1 MFIVKA
7 EKWRKGVFI
16 KGEKKKKVGW
26 GGVGMGG
33 GFMSCLGDQVIPEK
47 QKLFLLVFY
56 FVIFFKLNYNKSS
69 PNIWASLWVSP
80 SVPFM

>member
-1 MFIVKA
+1 MSKLKEKMFIVKA

-26 GGVGMGG
+26 G

-56 FVIFFKLNYNKSS
+56 FVIFFKIKL
-69 PNIWASLWVSP
+69 
-80 SVPFM
+80 